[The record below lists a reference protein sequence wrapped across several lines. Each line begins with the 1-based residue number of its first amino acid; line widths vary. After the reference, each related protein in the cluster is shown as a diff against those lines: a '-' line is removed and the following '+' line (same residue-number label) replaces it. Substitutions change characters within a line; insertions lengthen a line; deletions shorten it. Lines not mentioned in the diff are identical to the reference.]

1 MSTPW
6 IPIGSDESAAMD
18 EAARI
23 WNRRLARPKVTEGDL
38 RDLIEKELGA
48 CDMQMVIDM
57 LAHNTDDWETRGP
70 IFAMLAQR
78 LVDAS
83 VSTIES
89 WPIDPVLQDAAR
101 YRKLVQLAKWVDID
115 GERYVQFPK
124 IPTPPEH
131 DDCLFEDRIALA
143 VDGMPDRD
151 RW

>member
-1 MSTPW
+1 
-6 IPIGSDESAAMD
+6 
-18 EAARI
+18 
-23 WNRRLARPKVTEGDL
+23 
-38 RDLIEKELGA
+38 
-48 CDMQMVIDM
+48 MVIDM
-57 LAHNTDDWETRGP
+57 LARNKEDWETRGP

-83 VSTIES
+83 VSTIDS
-89 WPIDPVLQDAAR
+89 WPIEPVLKDAAR

-115 GERYVQFPK
+115 GERHIHFPK

-131 DDCLFEDRIALA
+131 SDLMFEDRIALA